1 MEYVPS
7 WGVAIWKAICNL
19 KPCFFYISLHP
30 GEVKHVSKHTFYGVC
45 AILGFRTESA
55 WTIQFCTQSSH
66 FLSAPKMVGART
78 QTDTNALVKK
88 PLRMPISNAFFPVP
102 TSSSRV
108 KWWHSQP
115 ANWERKLWLHHII
128 WERKKK
134 LVLDSK
140 RHGLSTL
147 GAGPAAI
154 GPTWLLSNL
163 QQLAGGSW

>member
-1 MEYVPS
+1 MCHLGGWQFGKPYVTQNHVFFIYLYIRERWSMCLSILFMEYVPS
-7 WGVAIWKAICNL
+7 YPNRKCLSIPIL
-19 KPCFFYISLHP
+19 HTIKP
-30 GEVKHVSKHTFYGVC
+30 
-45 AILGFRTESA
+45 
-55 WTIQFCTQSSH
+55 
-66 FLSAPKMVGART
+66 FLLAPKMVGART
-78 QTDTNALVKK
+78 QIDKNALVKK
-88 PLRMPISNAFFPVP
+88 PICKLRMPISNAFSPVP

-108 KWWHSQP
+108 KCWHSQP

-128 WERKKK
+128 LHNYNII

-163 QQLAGGSW
+163 QQLAGWSW

>member
-1 MEYVPS
+1 M
-7 WGVAIWKAICNL
+7 
-19 KPCFFYISLHP
+19 
-30 GEVKHVSKHTFYGVC
+30 KHVSKHTFYGVC

-134 LVLDSK
+134 ISSRLEKAWPFHLGSGAS
-140 RHGLSTL
+140 RHWTHMASQQS
-147 GAGPAAI
+147 AATGWRILI
-154 GPTWLLSNL
+154 GNFPCHFLKPS
-163 QQLAGGSW
+163 SSHKPS